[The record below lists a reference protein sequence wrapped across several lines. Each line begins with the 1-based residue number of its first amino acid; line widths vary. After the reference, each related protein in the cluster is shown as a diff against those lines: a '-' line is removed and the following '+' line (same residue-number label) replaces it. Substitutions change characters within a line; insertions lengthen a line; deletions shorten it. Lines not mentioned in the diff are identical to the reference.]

1 MRPRLARAILVSVL
15 TGCASD
21 GPVID
26 VISPSEAAPGALV
39 TIEGSRFCGASRVL
53 EGGGCE
59 TLPTGSV
66 SFGIDPQVFAE
77 VTAWQDARIVAIV
90 PVAAA
95 RGEVTV
101 VVTVDGRSSN
111 GVSFRVR

>member
-1 MRPRLARAILVSVL
+1 MRPRLARVILVFVV

-21 GPVID
+21 GPAID
-26 VISPSEAAPGALV
+26 VISPAEGPTGAVV
-39 TIEGSRFCGASRVL
+39 TIEGARFCGASPVL
-53 EGGGCE
+53 DGGGCE

-66 SFGIDPQVFAE
+66 SFGIDPQVSAE
-77 VTAWQDARIVAIV
+77 ITAWQDDRIVVIV
-90 PVAAA
+90 PDAAA
-95 RGEVTV
+95 PGDVTV